1 MRRKR
6 DQEAREELI
15 RVVVSGK
22 RDEQAVVVGLRRF
35 VEGSDLSFT
44 RIATLMGVSPEALK
58 NWIGGTTRLRPT
70 KLLEIK
76 GFLGWH
82 AWRDQVINKGPGRL

>member
-35 VEGSDLSFT
+35 VEGSDLSF
-44 RIATLMGVSPEALK
+44 TLMGVSPEALK